1 MESFISFWNGLMA
14 LAVFGGI
21 AAVMGL
27 LYTLILPNDSFSRFA
42 SKFVAKNILIIGFL
56 LSLSALLVSLVYS
69 EVIGYPPCL
78 FCWWARV
85 MFYPQ
90 FFLFGRALWKKDFN
104 ILPYSLILT
113 AIGTI
118 IGIYHSIIVLVG
130 ESVVPCT
137 VSGVSCLTRDVYM
150 FGFITIPMMSLT
162 GFAVLLFCLLVAK
175 KSRNTNS

>member
-113 AIGTI
+113 TIGTI